1 MNKRVFQIDQECFII
16 FAEDLSSKKER
27 FLRIGNSPF
36 LKEFGETFT
45 FLSLVTPLYP
55 GAPFAELEI
64 FRPNVDKKI
73 IGLSPVVDKFVS
85 FLDKG
90 GVDTEKVHYTYA
102 EGQGQTNGKRITED
116 QFIEK
121 VKYNRRLS
129 KHSFAAFYNDGNIRI
144 FNKDELMFDLK
155 KSLNEGINERK
166 EIELLSNFFLK
177 NYKTAYIKSGI
188 ILSAKSLF
196 IFSKNRFAVLSD
208 SKDWVLD
215 AIRVGVDPSRIDF
228 IYLREG
234 VEPDSLW
241 IKAFLNK
248 LDKNEKIRLV
258 LKEKSPL
265 WLDLVSDEVFIPLY
279 PESESIEIPIGD
291 VKLFFQNNRINIF
304 NQGVKISFEGEKN
317 FLDDGRLI
325 NGEFIHKNVKNK
337 FQLSIN
343 KSRGDN
349 MILYSGVP
357 LIIEK
362 FLDDNEYILKNKVDD
377 AAYNKLKQ
385 NKYYV
390 ERYIGIDKTNDSL
403 NLYNVSTNQKLS
415 NVPDDINPFMFF
427 QKDITQEETKEKF
440 NKFKQFTGKNQSANK
455 DQYLSAIV
463 DRYDRIINS
472 KTFYKNERDR
482 LKEFI
487 EILDTEERELEEN
500 ERKAIDNVFK
510 NDNVQKPTYKI
521 ENKELIPD
529 DSFNAEEI
537 LSYEKSHQ
545 NKNTKYVKKPGI
557 NSKFL
562 KTIFFILL
570 ILVLLSALSYGIF
583 YFAPKIYTY
592 FKTLPQKE
600 AVDSIKDR
608 YKAENKDI
616 VLNKKTSNDNTKN
629 NVENSVKTSFYYRF
643 FMTIIDNINLT
654 NAIAQK
660 NGYERMTSP
669 TYKKY
674 LTGKDPDWIYPGN
687 LLKMPDNS
695 EIIVKK
701 GDNMWDI
708 CEKYLLKQINEH
720 EIEIRDIIFKV
731 KKDYY
736 TIDEAK
742 DKLSAIKSESY
753 SIMVGEFINALLSQ
767 NSFEG
772 WEPVL

>member
-55 GAPFAELEI
+55 GNPFAELEI
-64 FRPNVDKKI
+64 FRPNIDKKI
-73 IGLSPVVDKFVS
+73 IGLSPVVDKFIS

-90 GVDTEKVHYTYA
+90 GVDTRKVHYTYA

-121 VKYNRRLS
+121 VKNHRRLS

-155 KSLNEGINERK
+155 ISLDKKLNERK

-215 AIRVGVDPSRIDF
+215 AIRVGIDPSRIDF

-241 IKAFLNK
+241 LKVFLNK

-258 LKEKSPL
+258 LKEKNPL

-304 NQGVKISFEGEKN
+304 NQGIKISFEGKKN
-317 FLDDGRLI
+317 FLDDGQPI
-325 NGEFIHKNVKNK
+325 FGEFIHNNVKNK

-343 KSRGDN
+343 KSNGSD
-349 MILYSGVP
+349 MVLYRDVP
-357 LIIEK
+357 LIFEK
-362 FLDDNEYILKNKVDD
+362 YLDDNDFILKNKIDESN
-377 AAYNKLKQ
+377 YNKLKQ
-385 NKYYV
+385 NKYYI
-390 ERYIGIDKTNDSL
+390 ERYLGIDKTSDSL

-415 NVPDDINPFMFF
+415 NIPDDINPFTFF
-427 QKDITQEETKEKF
+427 QKDISQEKTKEKF
-440 NKFKQFTGKNQSANK
+440 NNFKHFTAKNQSASR
-455 DQYLSAIV
+455 DQALSAIN
-463 DRYDRIINS
+463 DRYKTIINL
-472 KTFYKNERDR
+472 KTFYKNERER

-487 EILDTEERELEEN
+487 EILDTEERELEEKEKRALDN
-500 ERKAIDNVFK
+500 IFKENNVKKTTDKID
-510 NDNVQKPTYKI
+510 
-521 ENKELIPD
+521 NKELIPD
-529 DSFNAEEI
+529 DNFNAEEI
-537 LSYEKSHQ
+537 LSYEKSRQ
-545 NKNTKYVKKPGI
+545 NKNTEYVKKRSY
-557 NSKFL
+557 NFKFL
-562 KTIFFILL
+562 KIVFLVLL
-570 ILVLLSALSYGIF
+570 ILLLLSAISYGIF
-583 YFAPKIYTY
+583 RFAPKIYTY

-608 YKAENKDI
+608 YKSENRNIINNNRD
-616 VLNKKTSNDNTKN
+616 KN
-629 NVENSVKTSFYYRF
+629 NTINNNTNNSVKTSFYYRF

-660 NGYERMTSP
+660 NGYEKMTP
-669 TYKKY
+669 PMLKKN

-695 EIIVKK
+695 EITVKK
-701 GDNMWDI
+701 GDNIWSI
-708 CEKYLLKQINEH
+708 CEKYLLNQINEH
-720 EIEIRDIIFKV
+720 EVEIRDIILKV

-742 DKLSAIKSESY
+742 NKLSAIKAESY
-753 SIMVGEFINALLSQ
+753 SIMIKEFINALLSQ

-772 WEPVL
+772 WEPVF

>member
-1 MNKRVFQIDQECFII
+1 MNRRVFQIDQECFII

-55 GAPFAELEI
+55 GNPFAELEI

-73 IGLSPVVDKFVS
+73 IGLSPVVDKFIS

-90 GVDTEKVHYTYA
+90 GVDTDKVHYTYA

-155 KSLNEGINERK
+155 RSLGEGINERK

-196 IFSKNRFAVLSD
+196 VFSKNRFAVLSD

-215 AIRVGVDPSRIDF
+215 AIRIGIDPSRIDF
-228 IYLREG
+228 LYLREG

-291 VKLFFQNNRINIF
+291 VKLFFQNNRINVF
-304 NQGVKISFEGEKN
+304 NQGVKISFEGKKN
-317 FLDDGRLI
+317 FLDDGQSI
-325 NGEFIHKNVKNK
+325 GGEFIRNNVKNK

-343 KSRGDN
+343 KSNGRD
-349 MILYSGVP
+349 MILYSDVP
-357 LIIEK
+357 LIFEK
-362 FLDDNEYILKNKVDD
+362 YLDDNEYILKNKVDD
-377 AAYNKLKQ
+377 VAYNKLRQ
-385 NKYYV
+385 NKLYV
-390 ERYIGIDKTNDSL
+390 ERYLGIDKTNDSL

-415 NVPDDINPFMFF
+415 NVPEEINSFMFF
-427 QKDITQEETKEKF
+427 QKDFSQEKIKEKYS
-440 NKFKQFTGKNQSANK
+440 KFKHFTGKNQSSDK
-455 DQYLSAIV
+455 DQNLSALD
-463 DRYDRIINS
+463 DRYKKIIQS
-472 KTFYKNERDR
+472 KTFYQNERDR

-487 EILDTEERELEEN
+487 EILDTEERLFEEN
-500 ERKAIDNVFK
+500 EKKALDDIFK
-510 NDNVQKPTYKI
+510 NENVKKTANKV

-537 LSYEKSHQ
+537 LSYEKSKH
-545 NKNTKYVKKPGI
+545 NKNTEYVKKKEF
-557 NSKFL
+557 NFKFL
-562 KTIFFILL
+562 KIIFLVLL
-570 ILVLLSALSYGIF
+570 ILLLLSALSYGILN
-583 YFAPKIYTY
+583 FAPKIYTY

-600 AVDSIKDR
+600 VVDSIKDK
-608 YKAENKDI
+608 YKSENRDI
-616 VLNKKTSNDNTKN
+616 VVNNTAKDDNIN
-629 NVENSVKTSFYYRF
+629 NNTENFVKTSFYYRF

-654 NAIAQK
+654 NVIAQK
-660 NGYERMTSP
+660 NGYEKMTP
-669 TYKKY
+669 PILKKH

-687 LLKMPDNS
+687 ILKMPDNS
-695 EIIVKK
+695 EITVKK

-720 EIEIRDIIFKV
+720 EIEIRDIILKE

-742 DKLSAIKSESY
+742 DRLTSIKAESY
-753 SIMVGEFINALLSQ
+753 SIMVGEFINALMSQ

-772 WEPVL
+772 WEPVF

>member
-55 GAPFAELEI
+55 GNPFAELEI

-73 IGLSPVVDKFVS
+73 IGLSPVVDKFIS

-155 KSLNEGINERK
+155 RSLGEGINERK

-188 ILSAKSLF
+188 ILSDKSLF

-215 AIRVGVDPSRIDF
+215 AIRVGIDPSRIDF
-228 IYLREG
+228 LYLREG

-291 VKLFFQNNRINIF
+291 VKLFFQNNRINVF
-304 NQGVKISFEGEKN
+304 NQGVKISFEGKKN
-317 FLDDGRLI
+317 FLDDGQNI
-325 NGEFIHKNVKNK
+325 SGEFIRNNVKNK
-337 FQLSIN
+337 FQLTIN
-343 KSRGDN
+343 KSNGRD
-349 MILYSGVP
+349 MILYSDVP
-357 LIIEK
+357 LIFEK
-362 FLDDNEYILKNKVDD
+362 YLDDNEYILKNKVDD
-377 AAYNKLKQ
+377 AAYNKLRQ
-385 NKYYV
+385 NKRYV
-390 ERYIGIDKTNDSL
+390 ERYLGIDKSNDTL
-403 NLYNVSTNQKLS
+403 NLFNVSANQKMS
-415 NVPDDINPFMFF
+415 NVPEEINPFMFF
-427 QKDITQEETKEKF
+427 QKDFSQEKIKEKYS
-440 NKFKQFTGKNQSANK
+440 KFKHFTGKNQSSDK
-455 DQYLSAIV
+455 DQNLSTLD
-463 DRYDRIINS
+463 DRYKKIISS
-472 KTFYKNERDR
+472 KTFYQNERDR

-487 EILDTEERELEEN
+487 EILDTEERLLEEN
-500 ERKAIDNVFK
+500 EKKVIDNIFK
-510 NDNVQKPTYKI
+510 NDNVKKTANKV
-521 ENKELIPD
+521 ENKDPIPG

-537 LSYEKSHQ
+537 LSYEKSNH
-545 NKNTKYVKKPGI
+545 NKNTEYVKKKEF
-557 NSKFL
+557 NFKFL
-562 KTIFFILL
+562 KIIFLFLL
-570 ILVLLSALSYGIF
+570 ILLLLGALSYGIF
-583 YFAPKIYTY
+583 HLAPKIYTY

-600 AVDSIKDR
+600 VVDSIKDK
-608 YKAENKDI
+608 YKSENRDI
-616 VLNKKTSNDNTKN
+616 VINDTAKDENLNNNT
-629 NVENSVKTSFYYRF
+629 ENFVKTSFYYRF

-660 NGYERMTSP
+660 NGYAKMTP
-669 TYKKY
+669 PILKKN

-687 LLKMPDNS
+687 ILKMPDNS
-695 EIIVKK
+695 EITVKK

-720 EIEIRDIIFKV
+720 EIEIRDIILKE
-731 KKDYY
+731 KKDHY

-742 DKLSAIKSESY
+742 DRLTSIKAESY
-753 SIMVGEFINALLSQ
+753 SIMVGEFINALMSQ

-772 WEPVL
+772 WEPVF